1 MEALAMNVLV
11 KCVARAAIAVSVG
24 TLFATSSIAAPKGV
38 VNLGQKLTQFNVIAK
53 PGAWD
58 PSLDGNACN
67 GARIFFAE
75 DSGGPNNTLGSITW
89 NLDPTVNGFQ
99 ITDCNGTDGTATV
112 TADENVNFAVVI
124 RVVGPKTSALNFVCT
139 VVTQSAGDNLC
150 MIDSATFHKGNSFT
164 KVMSNIAD
172 NTFEQ
177 VLWTLSGDWKIFQ
190 VRLYELLP

>member
-1 MEALAMNVLV
+1 MNILV
-11 KCVARAAIAVSVG
+11 KRIAGAAITATLGV
-24 TLFATSSIAAPKGV
+24 LFATSSIAAPKGV
-38 VNLGQKLTQFNVIAK
+38 VNLGQKLFQFNVIAK
-53 PGAWD
+53 PGGWD
-58 PSLDGNACN
+58 PSIDGNACN

-75 DSGGPNNTLGSITW
+75 DSGGPSNTLGSITW
-89 NLDPTVNGFQ
+89 NLDPTVAGFQ
-99 ITDCNGTDGTATV
+99 LTDCNGTDGAATV

-124 RVVGPKTSALNFVCT
+124 RVQGPKTSALNFVCT
-139 VVTQSAGDNLC
+139 VVTQSAGDTLC

-164 KVMSNIAD
+164 RVMSNIAD